1 MTVLKATQVDAAEAL
16 IRAYYTRVDDNDPAM
31 FELFHPD
38 IRYKRPGYPLIEG
51 MGAFRDFYS
60 GTRIIKEGSHQ
71 VHSMFRTGS
80 RIAVEGW
87 FTGVL
92 RDGSRVQLPFS
103 DFFDLVEDDGAMLIV
118 SRRTYFDDTRV

>member
-1 MTVLKATQVDAAEAL
+1 MTVLKVTRVDAAEAL
-16 IRAYYTRVDDNDPAM
+16 VRTYYARVDGDDPRM

-51 MGAFRDFYS
+51 MEAFRAFYR
-60 GTRIIKEGSHQ
+60 GTRVIKEGSHQ
-71 VHSMFRTGS
+71 VHSLFRTGG
-80 RIAVEGW
+80 RIAVEGR

-103 DFFDLVEDDGAMLIV
+103 DFFDLVGDGEAMLVV